1 MKVARI
7 VFADINRVE
16 VGEAEMNEALE
27 SKQMLVR
34 TACSMIS
41 QGTELAAL
49 TGTHSKSKDTDPPAW
64 LKFPSVPGYLACGE
78 VIEVGSDVKD
88 FSVGE
93 RVIAEGAGC
102 WNSHASHI
110 VAWESEWVTKIPNG
124 VACDEAVMSKLAS
137 VAMYG
142 LRIIHHAFGENVAI
156 FGLGVVGQL
165 AARYCSLA
173 GFRQIVAVDPL
184 ENRRSVAEGVPGVT
198 VVSPDDP
205 LVNADMGARSRTDGY
220 DNVIEASGHPS
231 GFKQALNV
239 ARIRGKISVP
249 SAPHQYV
256 EVRLYDEV
264 MNKSLQI
271 FGAHGSSQPPTPM
284 VNDRWSEPR
293 QKEFFLQL
301 VADKRMEVASII
313 SHRVPYTEAP
323 AVYEGVR
330 ENSGDYLGVVFDW
343 EK

>member
-1 MKVARI
+1 MKVSRI
-7 VFADINRVE
+7 VFADLSKVD
-16 VGEAEMNEALE
+16 VDEAEIDTTLE

-49 TGTHSKSKDTDPPAW
+49 TGTHSKSKDADSPAW

-78 VIEVGSDVKD
+78 IIEIGSEVKD
-88 FSVGE
+88 FPVGD
-93 RVIAEGAGC
+93 RVIAEGSGC
-102 WNSHASHI
+102 WNSHTSHI
-110 VAWESEWVTKIPNG
+110 VTWESEWVTKIPDG
-124 VACDEAVMSKLAS
+124 VAYHEAVMSKLAS

-142 LRIIHHAFGENVAI
+142 VRILHHEFGENVAI

-173 GFRQIVAVDPL
+173 GIRQIVAVDPL
-184 ENRRSVAEGVPGVT
+184 ENRRRVAEPVPGVT
-198 VVSPDDP
+198 VVAPDDP
-205 LVNADMGARSRTDGY
+205 LVNDEMATRSRTDGY

-231 GFKQALNV
+231 GFMQALDV
-239 ARIRGKISVP
+239 ARIRGRISVP
-249 SAPHQYV
+249 SAPHRHVQ
-256 EVRLYDEV
+256 VRLYDQV

-271 FGAHGSSQPPTPM
+271 FGAHGSSQPPKPM
-284 VNDRWSEPR
+284 MNDRWSEPR
-293 QKEFFLQL
+293 QKEWFLQL

-313 SHRVPYTEAP
+313 SHRVPYTDAP
-323 AVYEGVR
+323 AMYKGVM
-330 ENSGDYLGVVFDW
+330 ESSGDYLGVVFDW

>member
-1 MKVARI
+1 MKVTRV
-7 VFADINRVE
+7 VFAGINTVDVE
-16 VGEAEMNEALE
+16 ESEMDGALE
-27 SKQMLVR
+27 PKQMLVR

-49 TGTHSKSKDTDPPAW
+49 TGTHSKSKDANPPAW
-64 LKFPSVPGYLACGE
+64 LKFPSVPGYLAVGE
-78 VIEVGSDVKD
+78 VIDVGSDVKD

-93 RVIAEGAGC
+93 RVIAEGSGC

-110 VAWESEWVTKIPNG
+110 VTWESEWVTKIPDG
-124 VACDEAVMSKLAS
+124 VAWEEAVMSKLAS

-142 LRIIHHAFGENVAI
+142 VRILHHEFGENVAM

-184 ENRRSVAEGVPGVT
+184 ENRRRIAASVSGVT
-198 VVSPDDP
+198 VVGPDDP
-205 LVNADMGARSRTDGY
+205 LVNADLGARSRTDGY

-231 GFKQALNV
+231 GFMQALNV

-256 EVRLYDEV
+256 QVRLYDEV

-271 FGAHGSSQPPTPM
+271 FGAHGSSQPPKPM

-293 QKEFFLQL
+293 QKEWFLQL

-313 SHRVPYTEAP
+313 SHRVPYTDAP
-323 AVYEGVR
+323 AVYKGVM
-330 ENSGDYLGVVFDW
+330 ENSGNYLGVVFDW
-343 EK
+343 E